1 MTQLDVD
8 TLAETVTRTRN
19 DVRAALE
26 TDESADIG
34 ALLDA
39 HFDALADWY
48 NSVCAAIER
57 GEVFNVK
64 AISLIA
70 QAPTDKSYIKSVGF
84 ICFICYKFVTLSDLS
99 TF

>member
-64 AISLIA
+64 
-70 QAPTDKSYIKSVGF
+70 PTDKSYIKSVGF